1 MASKDNE
8 WQDAL
13 AAIDLSSIE
22 SLKKLKQEQDQLD
35 ARLQSMEELK
45 STFAEPVY
53 KRVRDDYQ
61 QRLRALDEEA
71 APLKQ
76 TAREQYSSLRGLI
89 ERFEADHEAVKLDQQ
104 ELELRYKLGEFDE
117 KEFQRRIKA
126 IEASVKEKAE
136 ARARG
141 LEMKARFLEAF
152 HAESEL
158 ESPASA
164 SGTAGRQPAVTGRF
178 ATVPDDVATESR
190 TTDMPAVRPDLQPN
204 KTQIMSAVSVP
215 AARPAAPPPPPAPA
229 GGGATPGP
237 NQLFQISLEQLR
249 RGSPGAARTGLLT
262 LLQQYPTSDLVP
274 DAQFYLGEAYHQEGN
289 AAGADS
295 AYAAVVSGYPTS
307 PRAPTAL
314 YKRALGME
322 EKGNVTGARGLL
334 NDLVQRYPRSDEAAL
349 AKERLRTLK

>member
-1 MASKDNE
+1 MTRGVRCLVPLALLATGACFATREDVQALHTDVQTLRADNARSDSARRVALDRVVASMN
-8 WQDAL
+8 
-13 AAIDLSSIE
+13 I
-22 SLKKLKQEQDQLD
+22 
-35 ARLQSMEELK
+35 
-45 STFAEPVY
+45 
-53 KRVRDDYQ
+53 VRDSLGLLSLRVVKMQGDVRGDLYNVGQQLLQIQELTGQSQ
-61 QRLRALDEEA
+61 QRVQELRA
-71 APLKQ
+71 
-76 TAREQYSSLRGLI
+76 S
-89 ERFEADHEAVKLDQQ
+89 
-104 ELELRYKLGEFDE
+104 
-117 KEFQRRIKA
+117 
-126 IEASVKEKAE
+126 
-136 ARARG
+136 
-141 LEMKARFLEAF
+141 LEAKQSDI
-152 HAESEL
+152 ASSSVPTG
-158 ESPASA
+158 SP
-164 SGTAGRQPAVTGRF
+164 PAVSTTG
-178 ATVPDDVATESR
+178 S
-190 TTDMPAVRPDLQPN
+190 
-204 KTQIMSAVSVP
+204 
-215 AARPAAPPPPPAPA
+215 PPPTTGATSAATTPPRTGVTTPAPA
-229 GGGATPGP
+229 AGAGGTPGP